1 MMYSNFEMYQL
12 LLIILINIFLL
23 KFFRN
28 ISEFI
33 NLFDY
38 PYEKRKI
45 HKIKVA
51 SIGGFLVVFNLFI
64 YLFLSI
70 FFKSNYEINTS
81 ILLFGIVFFFLGFL
95 DDKSNLNSII
105 RLALYIIISFILI
118 ETNENILV
126 KELKFSYFDSV
137 ISLGSYSKIF
147 TIFCI
152 IIFLNAFNMFDGI
165 NLQSSIYSIFI
176 FSIFAIKNYYLNLS
190 IIIIISLLFFL
201 VLNYKNKCFLG
212 NNGSL
217 FLSFLISFIFI
228 ESSNTHLFYSDEI
241 LLIMLIPG
249 LDLIRLFIERI
260 KKKQNPFS
268 ADSNHIHHLLIS
280 KFNLIQ
286 TNLIIFA
293 LIFIPYF
300 IGLLIGN
307 FFLLTILHSFIYL
320 ILILK
325 LKKNV

>member
-1 MMYSNFEMYQL
+1 MYQL
-12 LLIILINIFLL
+12 LLIILINIILL

-38 PYEKRKI
+38 PDQKRKI
-45 HKIKVA
+45 HKTKVA
-51 SIGGFLVVFNLFI
+51 SIGGFVVIFNFFI
-64 YLFLSI
+64 YFFLSI
-70 FFKSNYEINTS
+70 FFKANYEANLSLI
-81 ILLFGIVFFFLGFL
+81 LFGVVFFFIGFL
-95 DDKSNLNSII
+95 DDKYNLNSII

-126 KELKFSYFDSV
+126 KELKFLYFENS
-137 ISLGSYSKIF
+137 ISLGDYSKVF

-176 FSIFAIKNYYLNLS
+176 FTIFATKNYYFNLS
-190 IIIIISLLFFL
+190 VIIIISLLFFL

-228 ESSNTHLFYSDEI
+228 DSSNNHLFYSDEI

-249 LDLIRLFIERI
+249 LDLIRLFVERI
-260 KKKQNPFS
+260 KKKQNPFL

-286 TNLIIFA
+286 TNLIIFS
-293 LIFIPYF
+293 LIFVPYF
-300 IGLLIGN
+300 LGLIIGN
-307 FFLLTILHSFIYL
+307 FFLLTILHSFIYF